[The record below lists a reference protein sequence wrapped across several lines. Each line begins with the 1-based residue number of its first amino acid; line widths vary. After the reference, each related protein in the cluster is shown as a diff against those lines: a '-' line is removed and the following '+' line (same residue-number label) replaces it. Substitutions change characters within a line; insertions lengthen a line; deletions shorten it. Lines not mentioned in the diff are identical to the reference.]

1 MSSVSVPP
9 QFSNKGPSGLH
20 SSEDHVAERRT
31 LRDYYI
37 ILRERLW
44 IALPVALIVSLS
56 FAYFQA
62 KEVPLYRSSAT
73 MQFDRPDQV
82 LANPSISDPSVR
94 NELEMQSNL
103 DILRSAKLRELVVR
117 SLTPDEIKLLQRP
130 YLKDN
135 LPPPGPNELL
145 GGVNIGSVR
154 NSLTVTITAT
164 NRDSEGAALVAN
176 RYVEQF
182 IRYIINKGEDVGEYA
197 TKFLK
202 DRAEELRRESEAA
215 ETRLQEYKRRHN
227 LVSLSASVDIVAERL
242 KAINSTLT
250 AERINRLN
258 LEVVLDQ
265 IQKIRTGGG
274 NLLEMQY
281 ISNYGSIAALRIQLA
296 DLLKTQ
302 SVLGERY
309 LERHPRMIDLANS
322 LAVVEQQINQN
333 IEQAISDLQTQ
344 LRRVR
349 DSEASYTREYA
360 EAEKSQL
367 KLGELSVEFKSL
379 ENQAAVAKNAYVAIL
394 DRLNQAV
401 SDKNLDKI
409 PVRPL
414 DRAVP
419 AGAPFQPNLP
429 QIIKTAAGL
438 GAVVFAF
445 VAIGLSFLD
454 DRVKSAWD
462 VENFI
467 GVPLLGIIP
476 ELSDTPDMEKH
487 ALVSLNKT
495 SPGSE
500 AFLSVYSAVK
510 IQSKL
515 DFPKSI
521 LVTSTI
527 PGEGKTMI
535 SCNLA
540 AAFARHGKKVLLVDC
555 DMRRPMLHRNF
566 KLTNEVGLIAWFE
579 AGAQTPADPLAD
591 PTLGITKVED
601 DLWLLRS
608 GGRSKSPTELLEK
621 PAFTQFLAS
630 LKQHFDLV
638 VVDSPPM
645 GAVTDAILIAERTD
659 EVVYVCRFNRAY
671 RKHIRLFIKQIKESK
686 NELLGIV
693 LNGLSP
699 RRIEYYSNYRYYR
712 SYKKYYGSQA

>member
-1 MSSVSVPP
+1 MSSVTTPP
-9 QFSNKGPSGLH
+9 HPSAKGPSSLH

-31 LRDYYI
+31 LRDYYV

-56 FAYFQA
+56 VAYFQA
-62 KEVPLYRSSAT
+62 KEIPLYRSTAT

-82 LANPSISDPSVR
+82 LNNPSISDPSVR
-94 NELEMQSNL
+94 NELEMNSNL
-103 DILRSAKLRELVVR
+103 DLLRSGKLRELVVR

-130 YLKDN
+130 YLRDGLN
-135 LPPPGPNELL
+135 PPGPNDLL
-145 GGVNIGSVR
+145 GGVSVGSVR
-154 NSLTVTITAT
+154 NSLTVSITVT
-164 NRDSEGAALVAN
+164 NRDPEGAALVAN

-182 IRYIINKGEDVGEYA
+182 IRYLINKGEDVGEYA

-242 KAINSTLT
+242 KTINSTLT
-250 AERINRLN
+250 AERINRIN

-265 IQKIRTGGG
+265 IEKIRAAGG
-274 NLLEMQY
+274 NLLEVQY
-281 ISNYGSIAALRIQLA
+281 ISNYGNLAALRAQRAEYI
-296 DLLKTQ
+296 KTQ
-302 SVLGERY
+302 SILSEKY
-309 LERHPRMIDLANS
+309 LEKHPRMIDLANS
-322 LAVVEQQINQN
+322 ITVLDEQINQN
-333 IEQAISDLQTQ
+333 IEQAITDLQTQ
-344 LRRVR
+344 LRKVR
-349 DSEASYTREYA
+349 ESEASYQREYA
-360 EAEKSQL
+360 EAEKGQL
-367 KLGELSVEFKSL
+367 RLGELSVEFKSL
-379 ENQAAVAKNAYVAIL
+379 ENQASVAKNAYVAIL

-419 AGAPFQPNLP
+419 AGAPFQPNIP
-429 QIIKTAAGL
+429 QIVKQAVGL
-438 GAVVFAF
+438 GVVVFAF
-445 VAIGLSFLD
+445 VALGLSFID

-467 GVPLLGIIP
+467 GAPLLGIIP
-476 ELSDTPDMEKH
+476 ELSDTPDGEKH

-500 AFLSVYSAVK
+500 AFLSTYSAVK

-579 AGAQTPADPLAD
+579 AGAKTPPDPLAD
-591 PTLGITKVED
+591 PSLGITKVED
-601 DLWLLRS
+601 NLWLLRS

-671 RKHIRLFIKQIKESK
+671 RKHIRLFIKQLKESK

-712 SYKKYYGSQA
+712 SYKKYYGAQS